1 MHSTSGICAE
11 VNACNLLVEFYF
23 MWVITARFTEN
34 ESYLE
39 WNTISIPLT
48 SPINRLSV
56 VIE

>member
-1 MHSTSGICAE
+1 
-11 VNACNLLVEFYF
+11 

-56 VIE
+56 VID